1 MSREDV
7 QLIIGLLANAVFT
20 AQFFLAGLIVVFL
33 SGKFAAKNKTF
44 KRLTGAISQNALIL
58 AFFISLFATAGSLF
72 LSEIA
77 HFVPCKLCWFQ
88 RIFMYPQVL
97 ILGIA
102 ALKNDA
108 SAKQYVL
115 PMSVIGVG
123 IAIYHYLLQMSPIPL
138 PCTDEV
144 ASCAAKQFAHYGY
157 MTIPFMSLV
166 AFALIVVLTLFVKNK
181 K

>member
-1 MSREDV
+1 V
-7 QLIIGLLANAVFT
+7 KQL
-20 AQFFLAGLIVVFL
+20 
-33 SGKFAAKNKTF
+33 S
-44 KRLTGAISQNALIL
+44 GAISQNALIL

-77 HFVPCKLCWFQ
+77 HFTPCKLCWFQ

-102 ALKNDA
+102 AFKNDINV
-108 SAKQYVL
+108 KQYVL

-123 IAIYHYLLQMSPIPL
+123 IAIYHYLLQMSPLPL

-144 ASCAAKQFAHYGY
+144 ASCAAKQFAQYGY

-166 AFALIVVLTLFVKNK
+166 AFALIIILMVFVRRRG
-181 K
+181 